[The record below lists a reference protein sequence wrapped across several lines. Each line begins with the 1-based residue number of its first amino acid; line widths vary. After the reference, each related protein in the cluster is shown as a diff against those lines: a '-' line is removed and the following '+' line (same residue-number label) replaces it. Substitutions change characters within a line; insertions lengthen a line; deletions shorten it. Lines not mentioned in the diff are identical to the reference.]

1 MSAQSFWK
9 SFKNIFDD
17 ESEKEDL
24 ERKKAINDVRE
35 AIKKYTAAVKI
46 PRN

>member
-1 MSAQSFWK
+1 MSAQAFWK
-9 SFKNIFDD
+9 SFKHIFDD
-17 ESEKEDL
+17 ESEKEEL
-24 ERKKAINDVRE
+24 ERQKAIDDVKE